1 MIIVDVYTCVG
12 CENVCIVYTEVLI
25 CTQSY
30 NMLLSQ
36 VKDFI
41 AIYLTVIPLIP
52 VFRFW
57 TSCLFDWEIFNVIH
71 AWTDV
76 Y

>member
-1 MIIVDVYTCVG
+1 MTNEDAVNHLFLGLQHANTGVLPYHGLLTSICDNCRCVYVCWMRECVH
-12 CENVCIVYTEVLI
+12 VYTEVLI

-41 AIYLTVIPLIP
+41 PIY
-52 VFRFW
+52 
-57 TSCLFDWEIFNVIH
+57 
-71 AWTDV
+71 
-76 Y
+76 